1 MQKKDIS
8 EEKFGSPDIAI
19 IGMSCRF
26 PGAKNIS
33 DFWDNL
39 LKGKE
44 SVKQLT
50 DQEILESGVESSYL
64 DNSSYVKASP
74 VLDGPGLFDAS
85 FFGFTSSEALR
96 LDPQHRI
103 LNLCS

>member
-74 VLDGPGLFDAS
+74 VLDGPGLFDAP

-96 LDPQHRI
+96 
-103 LNLCS
+103 